1 MRGVKA
7 AALELWGP
15 SGLSDIARRIPEDAR
30 RAVIDAV
37 VMPSAWVPE
46 EHVIA
51 VCRAVWEGPAAKEDG
66 AFTKYMERVAFH
78 AFGRFQ
84 KLLLAMATPSTLA
97 TRTPALWRREHT
109 HGTLAVECGERGQII
124 RLTGGPYLETAF
136 TRGAL
141 AETFRQVM
149 DLTRVK
155 ITHSR
160 YEMET
165 RETLAIHQSWR

>member
-15 SGLSDIARRIPEDAR
+15 EGMSEIARRMPEGAR
-30 RAVIDAV
+30 RTVFDAV

-51 VCRAVWEGPAAKEDG
+51 VCHAVWEGPAAKQDG

-84 KLLLAMATPSTLA
+84 KLLLGMATPSTLA
-97 TRTPALWRREHT
+97 MRTPALWRREHT
-109 HGTLAVECGERGQII
+109 HGTLTVACGERGQII
-124 RLTGGPYLETAF
+124 RLTGGPYVETPF
-136 TRGAL
+136 TRRAL

-155 ITHSR
+155 ITLSR
-160 YEMET
+160 HEMET
-165 RETLAIHQSWR
+165 RETLAIHQSWG